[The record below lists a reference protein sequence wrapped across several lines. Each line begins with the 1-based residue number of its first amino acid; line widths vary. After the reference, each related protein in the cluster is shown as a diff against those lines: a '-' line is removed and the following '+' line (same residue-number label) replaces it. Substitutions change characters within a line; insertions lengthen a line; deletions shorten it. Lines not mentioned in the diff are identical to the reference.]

1 MKDMGNRE
9 IRIAIAGV
17 GNCACALLQGIAIY
31 ASDKELMEEPIG
43 LMHYDLGGYKPGD
56 IKVVAAFDIDARK
69 VGKPLREA
77 IFAKPNCTKV
87 FYSDVPDYPVIVQM
101 GPVLDGFSE
110 HMRNYP
116 EDQTLVLA
124 DEEPVDVVKVLK
136 ESGAEIL
143 INYLPVGSE
152 QATRFYAQACL
163 DAGVGF
169 INAMPVFIASDPAWA
184 ERFRERG
191 IPIIGDDVKS
201 QVGATITHRVLTKLF
216 EDRGV
221 KILRTYQLNFGGNTD
236 FLNMLNRSRLK
247 SKKKSKTQAVQA
259 EMKEPLSDQNIHIG
273 PSDYVPWLNDN
284 KICHIRME
292 GLGFGKVPIELEV
305 KLSVEDS
312 PNSGGVII
320 DAIRCM
326 KLALD
331 RGSGGPLYAISA
343 FTMKSPPIQYTDSE
357 ARKMVEAFIAGEEEE
372 RVFGAPSVAEPVGGK
387 V

>member
-1 MKDMGNRE
+1 MGNRE

-87 FYSDVPDYPVIVQM
+87 FYSDVPDYLVIVQM

-152 QATRFYAQACL
+152 QAARFYAQACL

-216 EDRGV
+216 DDRGV

-236 FLNMLNRSRLK
+236 FLNMLNRSRIT

-331 RGSGGPLYAISA
+331 RCSGGPLYAISA